1 MGKYNPPRG
10 PSAIAAR
17 RNGDLQAQK
26 RKKARSSQR
35 RDRRRAAFCTMKK
48 RYRIVRE
55 YRGRCRTCRS
65 EAEAARQ
72 TSEYYSIGISTLRRY
87 NRNFLKDGKR
97 ALMPSYQKLSRVKTV
112 LTFEIIQTI
121 LSLRCLLGWC
131 GQRISAEL
139 RQRGIADISHMS
151 VYRLFRRYHVRT
163 RTYHP
168 KGRCDGI
175 RYGCQQVKSANWTW
189 HTDFAGPWE
198 DRGGVTR
205 SLLIAVDSYSRML
218 LYLGVVPDQ
227 KSETVESI
235 LKDIFGIYGT
245 PRIIV
250 TDNGRAFAPSVEGW
264 AHRFPDFL
272 SEQGVEHRRTKPYY
286 PQTNG
291 KAEAAVKIVER
302 EFLRHTGRE
311 SDGTGTWHWAEIS
324 ALISEFQA
332 WYNFYRAHGA
342 LNYNVPV
349 RLFAGVTV
357 PKQGL
362 KNIFGFLPE
371 SQIETEKLPVIN
383 KENRLRNLSPVTVN

>member
-1 MGKYNPPRG
+1 MGKYKPPRH

-26 RKKARSSQR
+26 RKKARRSQR
-35 RDRRRAAFCTMKK
+35 QDRRRAAFRTMKK
-48 RYRIVRE
+48 RYRMVRE
-55 YRGRCRTCRS
+55 YRGRCRTCSS

-72 TSEYYSIGISTLRRY
+72 TSEYFGIGISTLRRY
-87 NRNFLKDGKR
+87 NGKFMQGGKR
-97 ALMPSYQKLSRVKTV
+97 SLIPSYRNLSRAKTA
-112 LTFEIIQTI
+112 LTFEIIQII

-168 KGRCDGI
+168 KGRSDGI
-175 RYGCQQVKSANWTW
+175 RYRSQQVKTADWTW
-189 HTDFAGPWE
+189 HIDFAGPWE
-198 DRGGVTR
+198 DSGGVTR
-205 SLLIAVDSYSRML
+205 SLLIVIDSYSRML

-227 KSETVESI
+227 KSETVETV
-235 LKDIFGIYGT
+235 LKDLFGIYGT

-264 AHRFPDFL
+264 EHRFPDFL
-272 SEQGVEHRRTKPYY
+272 SEHGVEHRRSKPYY

-332 WYNFYRAHGA
+332 WYNFYRGHGA
-342 LNYNVPV
+342 LNYNVPA
-349 RLFAGVTV
+349 RLYAGITM
-357 PKQGL
+357 PKQGV

-371 SQIETEKLPVIN
+371 SRIETDKLPAVN
-383 KENRLRNLSPVTVN
+383 KENRLRNLSLIPVN

>member
-1 MGKYNPPRG
+1 MGKYNPPRR

-17 RNGDLQAQK
+17 RNGDLQARK
-26 RKKARSSQR
+26 RKKVRRSQR
-35 RDRRRAAFCTMKK
+35 QDRRRSAFRTMRK
-48 RYRIVRE
+48 RYRMIRE
-55 YRGRCRTCRS
+55 YRSRCKTCPS

-72 TSEYYSIGISTLRRY
+72 TSGYYGIGMSTLRRY
-87 NRNFLKDGKR
+87 NRNFLKDGR
-97 ALMPSYQKLSRVKTV
+97 RGLMPVYQRQSRAETA
-112 LTFEIIQTI
+112 LTFEIIQPI
-121 LSLRCLLGWC
+121 LSLRCLSGRC

-139 RQRGIADISHMS
+139 RQRKITDISHMS

-175 RYGCQQVKSANWTW
+175 RYRCQQVKTADWVW
-189 HTDFAGPWE
+189 HADFAGPWE
-198 DRGGVTR
+198 DSGGVTR
-205 SLLIAVDSYSRML
+205 SLLIVTDSYSRML

-227 KSETVESI
+227 KSETAESI
-235 LKDIFGIYGT
+235 LTDLFGIYGT
-245 PRIIV
+245 PRVII

-264 AHRFPDFL
+264 DHRFPCFL
-272 SEQGVEHRRTKPYY
+272 SEHGTEHRRTKPYY

-291 KAEAAVKIVER
+291 KAEAAVKITER

-311 SDGTGTWHWAEIS
+311 SGGTGTWHWAEIS

-342 LNYNVPV
+342 LNYNVPA
-349 RLFAGVTV
+349 RLYAGVTM
-357 PKQGL
+357 PRQGV

-371 SQIETEKLPVIN
+371 SRIETEKLPVIN
-383 KENRLRNLSPVTVN
+383 KENRLRNLSLIPVD